1 MLTQIHVRNLAIVA
15 ALELDLFSGLSAL
28 TGETGAG
35 KSILIDAL
43 GLALGGKTDNSMIR
57 SGSERAEITA
67 IFDLTAL
74 PEIRHW
80 LQDHSLDDEN
90 DCLLRRVLSK
100 ESRSRAYINGRPV
113 PIQQVQELGQR
124 LVQIHGQHAHQSL
137 LRPQYQ
143 RRLLDA
149 YGGHL
154 ALTKTVDESF
164 RDYRKSL
171 EQLETLLAAA
181 ADRASRLD
189 LLRFQSNELSQLG
202 ASCAEIEKLDRDH
215 KRLSHLERLRNGCGE
230 VIDGLDENEPSLR
243 SQLAHLSDELN
254 VLQGLD
260 SHLEEPGEILASA
273 LIQVD
278 EALIGLRDY
287 LSGLELDPESLQ
299 QVEERIGALH
309 DMARKYRVNPV
320 QLPQRLQQIRQ
331 ELAQLE
337 NADVALET
345 LSTRVEKQR
354 EAFLGQAEK
363 LSGKRRQAGKRLAH
377 EISAAMQQL
386 GMPGGRFDVT
396 LKEINAADANGSGL
410 ELIEFMVS
418 ANPGM
423 PLQPLNKVASG
434 GELSRISLAIQVA
447 TIRYGDTPTLVFD
460 EVDVGIGGSVA
471 EIVGQML
478 RTLGESR
485 QILCVTHL
493 PQVAAQALN
502 HLQVQK
508 STSNKLTRT
517 EITPLGDESRVQEIA
532 RMLGGIEITE
542 QTLAH
547 AEEMISLA
555 DRR

>member
-1 MLTQIHVRNLAIVA
+1 MLTQIHIRNLAIVA

-67 IFDLTAL
+67 IFDISAL
-74 PEIRHW
+74 PEIRRW

-90 DCLLRRVLSK
+90 DCLLRRVLSR

-113 PIQQVQELGQR
+113 PIQQVQELGQH

-137 LRPQYQ
+137 LHPHYQ

-149 YGGHL
+149 YGSHL

-164 RDYRKSL
+164 RDYRKSF

-181 ADRASRLD
+181 ADHASRLD
-189 LLRFQSNELSQLG
+189 LLRFQADELSQLD
-202 ASCAEIEKLDRDH
+202 ASAAEVETLDRDH
-215 KRLSHLERLRNGCGE
+215 KRLSHLERLRFGCGA

-243 SQLAHLSDELN
+243 SQLARLSDELS

-260 SHLEEPGEILASA
+260 SNLKEPGEMLASA

-299 QVEERIGALH
+299 QVEARIGALH
-309 DMARKYRVNPV
+309 DMARKYRVNPEK
-320 QLPQRLQQIRQ
+320 LPQRLQQIQQ
-331 ELAQLE
+331 ELSQLE
-337 NADVALET
+337 NADVELET
-345 LSTRVEKQR
+345 LSARVEKQR
-354 EAFLGQAEK
+354 EAFLRQAEK
-363 LSGKRRQAGKRLAH
+363 LSGKRRQAGKRLAL

-386 GMPGGRFDVT
+386 GMPGGRFNVT

-410 ELIEFMVS
+410 EQIEFMVS

-478 RTLGESR
+478 RALGESR

-508 STSNKLTRT
+508 STTNELTLT
-517 EITPLGDESRVQEIA
+517 EITPLGDESRIQEIA
-532 RMLGGIEITE
+532 RMLGGIKITE

>member
-67 IFDLTAL
+67 IFDISAL
-74 PEIRHW
+74 PEIHSW
-80 LQDHSLDDEN
+80 LQGHSLDDEN
-90 DCLLRRVLSK
+90 DCLLRRVLSR

-137 LRPQYQ
+137 LRPHYQ

-164 RDYRKSL
+164 RDYRKSF

-189 LLRFQSNELSQLG
+189 LLRFQADELSQLG
-202 ASCAEIEKLDRDH
+202 ASAAEIETLDRDH

-243 SQLAHLSDELN
+243 SQLARLSDELSA
-254 VLQGLD
+254 LQELD
-260 SHLEEPGEILASA
+260 SNLEEPGEMLASA

-278 EALIGLRDY
+278 EALIGLRNY

-299 QVEERIGALH
+299 QVEARIGALH
-309 DMARKYRVNPV
+309 DMARKYRVSPER
-320 QLPQRLQQIRQ
+320 LPQRLQQILQ

-345 LSTRVEKQR
+345 LSVRVEKQR
-354 EAFLGQAEK
+354 EAFLGQAKK
-363 LSGKRRQAGKRLAH
+363 LSGKRRQAGKRLAQ

-410 ELIEFMVS
+410 EQIEFMIS

-447 TIRYGDTPTLVFD
+447 TIRYSDTPTLVFD

-508 STSNKLTRT
+508 STTNKLTRT
-517 EITPLGDESRVQEIA
+517 EITPLGDESRIQEIA